1 MINFRIGQVRD
12 DLSKRNFV
20 KFLKI
25 SVRPEKHHR
34 GKFFMSKNVFA
45 YFHELKDVDSRNEKK
60 IREKKFGRGD
70 LVKIERV
77 DFRVKK
83 LSFSFFCL

>member
-1 MINFRIGQVRD
+1 M
-12 DLSKRNFV
+12 

-25 SVRPEKHHR
+25 SVRPEK
-34 GKFFMSKNVFA
+34 NIFA

-60 IREKKFGRGD
+60 FREKKFGRGD
-70 LVKIERV
+70 LVTIERV

-83 LSFSFFCL
+83 VLVLL

>member
-60 IREKKFGRGD
+60 IREKKFGRGG
-70 LVKIERV
+70 LVTIERV

-83 LSFSFFCL
+83 